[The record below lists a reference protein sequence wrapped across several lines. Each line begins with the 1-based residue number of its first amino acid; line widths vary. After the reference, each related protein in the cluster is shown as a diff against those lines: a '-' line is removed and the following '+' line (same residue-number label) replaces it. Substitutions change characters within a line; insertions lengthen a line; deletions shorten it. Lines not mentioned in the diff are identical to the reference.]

1 MPERDFL
8 KETLRVYPAH
18 ASFALWRAIE
28 LRLLCGVDFPEPV
41 LDVGCGEGGFA
52 RMLFGPGRNIVGLDL
67 GQPELRLA
75 ARSGAYRHIVRADA
89 TALPFPEATFASCL
103 SNCVLEHIPDDAGVV
118 REIGRVL
125 RPGGTVAIT
134 VPAPGIKDQLYLYRT
149 LLAQGRE
156 PEAQEYLA
164 QYDQRF
170 RHLHYR
176 TEDEWREFSGRRA
189 CR

>member
-28 LRLLCGVDFPEPV
+28 LRLLCDVDFPEPV

-67 GQPELRLA
+67 QQPELRLA

-125 RPGGTVAIT
+125 RPA
-134 VPAPGIKDQLYLYRT
+134 APS
-149 LLAQGRE
+149 
-156 PEAQEYLA
+156 P
-164 QYDQRF
+164 
-170 RHLHYR
+170 
-176 TEDEWREFSGRRA
+176 SPSPRRA
-189 CR
+189 SRANCTCTGRSWPRAASPRRRSTWRNTTSASGTCTIALKRNGGGFSSRRAWR